1 MSDRQPCVRTILAR
15 SESFVV
21 EKCSC
26 GLVHIYAGPV
36 TLHMEPEECE
46 GFTTVM
52 ACAMVNMAKM
62 KEKQNP
68 ALRLVPSDPERG
80 AVGEASG

>member
-1 MSDRQPCVRTILAR
+1 MSGRPPCVRTILAR
-15 SESFVV
+15 AESFVV

-52 ACAMVNMAKM
+52 ACAMVNMAKL
-62 KEKQNP
+62 KEEQQP
-68 ALRLVPSDPERG
+68 GLRLVPSDSENTTLSG
-80 AVGEASG
+80 ASG

>member
-62 KEKQNP
+62 KESQKP
-68 ALRLVPSDPERG
+68 GLRLVHGDSERG
-80 AVGEASG
+80 TLGEASG

>member
-1 MSDRQPCVRTILAR
+1 MSDRQPCVWTILAR

-36 TLHMEPEECE
+36 TLHLEPAECE

>member
-80 AVGEASG
+80 TVGEASG